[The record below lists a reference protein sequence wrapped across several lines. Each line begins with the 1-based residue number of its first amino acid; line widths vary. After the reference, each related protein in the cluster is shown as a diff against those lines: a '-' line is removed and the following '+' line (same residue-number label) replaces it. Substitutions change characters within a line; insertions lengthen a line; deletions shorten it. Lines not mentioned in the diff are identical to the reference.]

1 MAGAFENWVAA
12 CCKGNKV
19 GAVHL
24 LENVSHKI
32 AFQTVSKLTIG
43 SKSDS
48 GPVERPDNCSSIEV
62 GVANKFATGATPM
75 KSANALYEDNPLTF
89 IQSSGN
95 TFLSDWS
102 FASTSIVTCWTC
114 HGNRSVTCMSC
125 SGNGKSTCSGCG
137 GRGSSRCNWCAGSGY
152 RSVND
157 MGARQNPNMPGLS
170 ERRVCQSCNGGQVQ
184 CSSCYGSGKRSC
196 GSCGGSGKVSCG
208 TCSGD
213 GKVSR
218 QKTERFYCHAENSK
232 GLDKLADDGV
242 SAFIAD
248 NWSSLVRKGYFS
260 VVSKECLENGAEL
273 SRWVTKGRVSV
284 NFQSYKVSDR
294 KFDVLIS
301 GADASDLSET
311 VFDCPHF
318 LGEALNLDDLN
329 PSLDAGKKLIE
340 RSDLRVVGETAEAFE
355 SANKDKER
363 RPNAIKALTSIYG
376 AALSA
381 GHREKLAELVS
392 NGLPSLRSAAVEKQ
406 WAKFI
411 LLSLF
416 VGVLAMFGLHLLAN
430 FRDENGLDAVR
441 EVFPLF
447 LIFSAFWMI
456 YGFFYAKSGV
466 TRLSKKLGLS
476 TPLQSRQGGWLFL
489 GPFVSLTLYG
499 LGAFLGIY
507 ISYLSML
514 YLDFWKIEHREIAWD
529 EFQTFQNALPTTQW
543 FEAKSNL
550 KLRMSPTT
558 NGKVYKTIPSSDRVE
573 ALGPPLGD
581 WVPLRASDEVF
592 IVFAHKDYLNPVEA
606 PKAKAKPN

>member
-1 MAGAFENWVAA
+1 M
-12 CCKGNKV
+12 
-19 GAVHL
+19 
-24 LENVSHKI
+24 
-32 AFQTVSKLTIG
+32 
-43 SKSDS
+43 
-48 GPVERPDNCSSIEV
+48 
-62 GVANKFATGATPM
+62 
-75 KSANALYEDNPLTF
+75 
-89 IQSSGN
+89 
-95 TFLSDWS
+95 
-102 FASTSIVTCWTC
+102 
-114 HGNRSVTCMSC
+114 
-125 SGNGKSTCSGCG
+125 
-137 GRGSSRCNWCAGSGY
+137 
-152 RSVND
+152 
-157 MGARQNPNMPGLS
+157 
-170 ERRVCQSCNGGQVQ
+170 
-184 CSSCYGSGKRSC
+184 
-196 GSCGGSGKVSCG
+196 SCG

-466 TRLSKKLGLS
+466 TRLIRHQTYLLSSNKRFPRLLGLARPELIIFPFRFGLPFIRSRLLGLS
-476 TPLQSRQGGWLFL
+476 
-489 GPFVSLTLYG
+489 PF
-499 LGAFLGIY
+499 
-507 ISYLSML
+507 IS
-514 YLDFWKIEHREIAWD
+514 
-529 EFQTFQNALPTTQW
+529 
-543 FEAKSNL
+543 
-550 KLRMSPTT
+550 
-558 NGKVYKTIPSSDRVE
+558 
-573 ALGPPLGD
+573 
-581 WVPLRASDEVF
+581 
-592 IVFAHKDYLNPVEA
+592 
-606 PKAKAKPN
+606 